1 MSNFC
6 KSKNFPR
13 ILYDISSFDLQGSK
27 CKIYLSF
34 VGRFSNLSTFLK
46 VKYFKITSIIFYVN
60 LRFKRVQHNPLPLQ
74 TKYLSSNQIR
84 YWLPKLTKCHFSGLK
99 CKACK
104 FRCHRDCESNVPP
117 SCGLPEDYL
126 NFYFNYLRKEGS
138 PIMPRGPSAVPTIPG
153 SGLHIPAYPD
163 SSSNTSSCN
172 SSTPS
177 SPAVM
182 VTSQPTPPHSAAS
195 VYSSKGSAFTFDVLP
210 LTKVHQP
217 CDNVSKNSS
226 SPNPHIDSIRSND
239 SDKILSGE
247 FSLLD
252 LANLVTNNSF
262 MNRNINL
269 SMKLEK
275 RLNISFQFFTKY
287 LA

>member
-1 MSNFC
+1 MNTC
-6 KSKNFPR
+6 LTHQK
-13 ILYDISSFDLQGSK
+13 
-27 CKIYLSF
+27 
-34 VGRFSNLSTFLK
+34 
-46 VKYFKITSIIFYVN
+46 FY
-60 LRFKRVQHNPLPLQ
+60 
-74 TKYLSSNQIR
+74 
-84 YWLPKLTKCHFSGLK
+84 FSGLK

-104 FRCHRDCESNVPP
+104 FRCHRDCEANVPP

-239 SDKILSGE
+239 SDKTLSGKSFLYLVGILTFIKITINIGNRRMTRDIISSKNIRKSNSKIQITNFE
-247 FSLLD
+247 ALKQSKWDVLLTKIY
-252 LANLVTNNSF
+252 LITSKGLLLTK
-262 MNRNINL
+262 IL
-269 SMKLEK
+269 LLKL
-275 RLNISFQFFTKY
+275 IQ
-287 LA
+287 